1 MMKDIRSFYLK
12 SRTVNGRNCGKNKFK
27 YYTILFY
34 GIMTEKL
41 IVTTHVGHNRRKAKR
56 TFSLESYKLIDCLP
70 TLNATI
76 SANSKINIKKY
87 FLKLLRSL
95 YLVEFYSFFLNI
107 KYPFS

>member
-1 MMKDIRSFYLK
+1 MKDIRSFYLK

-56 TFSLESYKLIDCLP
+56 TFSLESYSVAFRVTTLMGTFNTIRSNRLFINTLKTLERLI
-70 TLNATI
+70 
-76 SANSKINIKKY
+76 
-87 FLKLLRSL
+87 
-95 YLVEFYSFFLNI
+95 FLN
-107 KYPFS
+107 FS